1 MSSILA
7 KQLDATK
14 LEVACVC
21 LTGLFAM
28 GFGAVF
34 GSLFVGGA
42 TAICGFALCAAAVKF
57 GKSPTITVLASVS
70 FSIGLLIATAI
81 YFGYIADYGV
91 PYWVPGSD
99 DMMLESDARQCV
111 AKDYHS
117 VYDMVNGDTSR
128 EKLHNTKGY
137 VIFLAYL
144 MRIGD
149 MLGGY
154 HTMVPRIV
162 NIFLLNISALL
173 IVRMFVEKH
182 NGGMKQAH
190 LLLTL
195 IALFPNSL
203 YIASHVYRD
212 VMAAFFLVALYYLFD
227 RKWEA
232 SKVVGYVFIA
242 VLLLYCAYWIRES
255 LLVFSVGII
264 LVSMLFKLP
273 RKTRRRQ
280 QIKVISF
287 AIVTVCIVVA
297 VFALSRFG
305 STIVYYLTRYTERL
319 SSSESGIVAAIYS
332 LPLLPIGIPARF
344 AAYLVTPFYYGTVFN
359 INGWF
364 VSTYSICNVVTS
376 LGTVYLVSQYYYL
389 LKGWLANRKA
399 VVTTALLVLG
409 ISLTTFGYRHV
420 VMVYPFLLFAIVD
433 GKSFMGAFDTR
444 KRFAQ
449 PTIIGCLFVAFFAI
463 LYIA

>member
-1 MSSILA
+1 M
-7 KQLDATK
+7 
-14 LEVACVC
+14 C
-21 LTGLFAM
+21 LTGLFAI
-28 GFGAVF
+28 GLGAVF

-42 TAICGFALCAAAVKF
+42 TIICGLSLCVTAMKL

-137 VIFLAYL
+137 VIFLSYL
-144 MRIGD
+144 IRIGD
-149 MLGGY
+149 MFGGY

-173 IVRMFVEKH
+173 IVRMFLEKC
-182 NGGMKQAH
+182 NGGKGQAC
-190 LLLTL
+190 LLLIL

-212 VMAAFFLVALYYLFD
+212 VVAAFFLVALYYLCD
-227 RKWEA
+227 RKWKA
-232 SKVVGYVFIA
+232 NKVVGYVFIA
-242 VLLLYCAYWIRES
+242 ALLLYCAYWIRES
-255 LLVFSVGII
+255 LLVFSTGII

-273 RKTRRRQ
+273 KKTRRRQ
-280 QIKVISF
+280 QVTAASL

-297 VFALSRFG
+297 VFALMRFG
-305 STIVYYLTRYTERL
+305 NTIVYYLTRYTERL

-332 LPLLPIGIPARF
+332 LPLFPIGIPARF
-344 AAYLVTPFYYGTVFN
+344 IAYLLTPFYYGTVFN
-359 INGWF
+359 INEWF
-364 VSTYSICNVVTS
+364 VSTYSICNVVVS
-376 LGTVYLVSQYYYL
+376 FGTVYLVSQYYYL
-389 LKGWLANRKA
+389 VKGWFANRKA
-399 VVTTALLVLG
+399 IMVAVLLVMG

-420 VMVYPFLLFAIVD
+420 VMVYPFIFFSIIDAKNSLGV
-433 GKSFMGAFDTR
+433 FDTR
-444 KRFAQ
+444 MRFVQ
-449 PTIIGCLFVAFFAI
+449 PIVIGCLFVAFFAI
-463 LYIA
+463 LFIA